1 VPTIERLVQV
11 FAAQYR
17 WGLHPMK
24 LLAALLAPALIVW
37 LADWRLRA
45 RTEAIEEEEARLR
58 RLPRTRRR

>member
-1 VPTIERLVQV
+1 VPTIERLVEV
-11 FAAQYR
+11 FAARYR

-37 LADWRLRA
+37 LADWRLRV
-45 RTEAIEEEEARLR
+45 RTEAIEEEEARIR